1 MTHMNDVWDA
11 LTDPTRRE
19 ILMMLK
25 KNDMNAGEIAE
36 KFDISKPSISHH
48 LNILRNAG
56 LVRSEK
62 HGQNVIYTISTS
74 VLEDVMNILA
84 FLIEKR
90 K

>member
-1 MTHMNDVWDA
+1 MNDVWDA

-84 FLIEKR
+84 VLIEKR

>member
-1 MTHMNDVWDA
+1 
-11 LTDPTRRE
+11 
-19 ILMMLK
+19 MMLK

-62 HGQNVIYTISTS
+62 QRQNVIYTISTS

-84 FLIEKR
+84 VLIEKR

>member
-1 MTHMNDVWDA
+1 
-11 LTDPTRRE
+11 
-19 ILMMLK
+19 MMLK

-36 KFDISKPSISHH
+36 KFDISKPYISHH

-84 FLIEKR
+84 VLIEKR

>member
-1 MTHMNDVWDA
+1 MSDVWDA

-25 KNDMNAGEIAE
+25 KNDMNAGEISE
-36 KFDISKPSISHH
+36 KFDMSKPSISHH

-62 HGQNVIYTISTS
+62 RGQNVIYSISTS
-74 VLEDVMNILA
+74 VLEDVMNMLA
-84 FLIEKR
+84 VLIEKR